1 MALSPEFLELHK
13 ESDPWA
19 AAALIFKGFLE
30 STPPNVATK
39 IEKLFVLSQNRRQGY
54 LFQLPQVAWSVV
66 CQGRSKIRPRWR
78 SKTRPSGRGSK
89 FLTAA
94 SRGGV
99 RKWEGPCVGGPS
111 CCVRGDSCRR

>member
-1 MALSPEFLELHK
+1 MRIASSVL
-13 ESDPWA
+13 
-19 AAALIFKGFLE
+19 
-30 STPPNVATK
+30 VASVAV
-39 IEKLFVLSQNRRQGY
+39 LFFGTHASAQQQTVTIG
-54 LFQLPQVAWSVV
+54 VV
-66 CQGRSKIRPRWR
+66 MDGPIGRGGDDCQGRSKIRPRWR